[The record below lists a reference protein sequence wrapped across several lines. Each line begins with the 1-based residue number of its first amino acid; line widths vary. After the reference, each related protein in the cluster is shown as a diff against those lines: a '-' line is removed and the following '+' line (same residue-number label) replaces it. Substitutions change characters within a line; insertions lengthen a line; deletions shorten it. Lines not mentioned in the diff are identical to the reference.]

1 METSNIFN
9 PSKEHIINISEKH
22 FNDINKGLRKFEIV
36 PNEMNINIGDILVL
50 KEINSDKSFKVEV
63 VSKHCGEDLG
73 LDKRY
78 LILSFEPL
86 KVNKTPFVIA
96 TSYSGLKDL
105 YLSNINLN
113 NIRTEFLF
121 SESNDCITCDI
132 NISDI
137 NGFGYAIRLH
147 QDNVD

>member
-1 METSNIFN
+1 MEMSNIFN
-9 PSKEHIINISEKH
+9 PSKEHIIDISEKH
-22 FNDINKGLRKFEIV
+22 FDDINKGLRKFEIV
-36 PNEMNINIGDILVL
+36 PNEMNVNIGDILIL
-50 KEINSDKSFKVEV
+50 KEINSHKSFKVEV
-63 VSKHCGEDLG
+63 VSKHCGDDIG

-78 LILSFEPL
+78 SILSFEPL
-86 KVNKTPFVIA
+86 KVNKTPLVIA

-137 NGFGYAIRLH
+137 NGFGCAIRLH
-147 QDNVD
+147 QDNV